1 MNGIKIRNTLMKD
14 IEDYCKI
21 NNINNIENFINDL
34 LSKYFMIEKYG
45 ERPFSEESKKNKAN
59 KNNKT
64 EENIIKITKPKVKI
78 IEK

>member
-1 MNGIKIRNTLMKD
+1 MNGIKIRKTLMKD

-45 ERPFSEESKKNKAN
+45 ERPFLEESKKNKAN
-59 KNNKT
+59 KDHKT

>member
-1 MNGIKIRNTLMKD
+1 MKD

-45 ERPFSEESKKNKAN
+45 ERPFSEESKKNKTN
-59 KNNKT
+59 KDNKA
-64 EENIIKITKPKVKI
+64 EENIIKITKSKVKI